1 MMIPKIL
8 IVDDEENIL
17 FAIKRIFRREKYE
30 ILTATSAEEGLKII
44 EQQDVDL
51 VISDLKMPVINGVEF
66 LAMVKENKPDALRIM
81 LTGHADLK
89 SVIEAIEKGEVY
101 RFLLKPWDD
110 EELKVTIKRAL
121 EFHHLQKENLTLTH
135 TIKKQNAIISE
146 LEKQYPG
153 INSVKRDR
161 DGSVILDIEEATLE
175 TEKK

>member
-1 MMIPKIL
+1 MLSPKIL

-17 FAIKRIFRREKYE
+17 NALQRLFRKENYR
-30 ILTATSAEEGLKII
+30 ILTAISAEEALKIME
-44 EQQDVDL
+44 EQEVDL
-51 VISDLKMPVINGVEF
+51 VISDLKMPVTNGVEF
-66 LAMVKENKPDALRIM
+66 LAMVKEKKPDALRIM

-121 EFHHLQKENLTLTH
+121 EFHNLQKENQTLTH

-146 LEKQYPG
+146 LEKQCPG
-153 INSVKRDR
+153 ITSVKRDR
-161 DGSVILDIEEATLE
+161 DGSVILDVEEAIKE
-175 TEKK
+175 SDEK